1 MSQRDLD
8 DPRFQEIVN
17 ELREKAP
24 PAPDG
29 LRERVGAT
37 ARSQPARKVDG
48 RWNLGL
54 RRGLA
59 LAAACTVAVGVGA
72 ALVNGL
78 VGSRDTGQREGLSA
92 EVADQEE
99 EAAPQVGA
107 PAEQES
113 PAFRAARSKLESY
126 PGPFSGTALPPA
138 SRRLQDY
145 DARMRLRV
153 KDAAALDG
161 ATKRA
166 MRDTR
171 SLGGFVASIDF
182 GTRPEDQGDA
192 SLVLR
197 VPVAKVQQAVARY
210 TELGTIVSQQVK
222 INDLQPQ
229 ADRLSQSATELRR
242 RIAELVTKS
251 RRSGLTVDERI
262 QLENARRDLQ
272 SLTGRQSRLMREA
285 SYATVTLELTTAQ
298 AAEQREEPGAF
309 RAFWDDATKILGTEL
324 IWLLYALVVAG
335 PFLLLALLALFAERN
350 RRRRSADSLL
360 AHN

>member
-1 MSQRDLD
+1 MSQPDLG

-24 PAPDG
+24 PAPES

-37 ARSQPARKVDG
+37 ARSERGTRVGP

-72 ALVNGL
+72 ALINGL
-78 VGSRDTGQREGLSA
+78 AGSREPGQREGLGAESA
-92 EVADQEE
+92 SPER
-99 EAAPQVGA
+99 A
-107 PAEQES
+107 PAEQKSLEATA
-113 PAFRAARSKLESY
+113 PQVYEAQDALQKRA
-126 PGPFSGTALPPA
+126 SGTALPPA

-145 DARMRLRV
+145 NARMRLRV
-153 KDAAALDG
+153 KDAAALDRG
-161 ATKRA
+161 TKRA

-171 SLGGFVASIDF
+171 ALGGFVASIDF
-182 GTRPEDQGDA
+182 GTRPEEQGDA

-197 VPVAKVQQAVARY
+197 VPVARVQEAVARY
-210 TELGTIVSQQVK
+210 TELGTIISQQVK

-229 ADRLSQSATELRR
+229 ADRLAQSATELRR
-242 RIAELVTKS
+242 RIAELVAKS

-272 SLTGRQSRLMREA
+272 SVTGRQSRLVREA

-298 AAEQREEPGAF
+298 AAEKREEPGAF
-309 RAFWDDATKILGTEL
+309 RTFWDDASKILGTEL

-335 PFLLLALLALFAERN
+335 PFLLLAILALLTERS

>member
-1 MSQRDLD
+1 MSQRDLG
-8 DPRFQEIVN
+8 DPRFQEIVS

-24 PAPDG
+24 PAPDA

-37 ARSQPARKVDG
+37 ARSEGARTAG
-48 RWNLGL
+48 RRWNLGL

-59 LAAACTVAVGVGA
+59 LAAACTVVVGVGA

-78 VGSRDTGQREGLSA
+78 NGSGEPSQREGSDRLA
-92 EVADQEE
+92 IAPPAIAT
-99 EAAPQVGA
+99 EAQKA
-107 PAEQES
+107 
-113 PAFRAARSKLESY
+113 PAFRAGAVDAQSSELSRA
-126 PGPFSGTALPPA
+126 ALPPA
-138 SRRLQDY
+138 QRRLQDY

-153 KDAAALDG
+153 KDAAALDRG
-161 ATKRA
+161 TKRA

-171 SLGGFVASIDF
+171 ALGGFVASIDF
-182 GTRPEDQGDA
+182 GTRPEEQGDA

-197 VPVAKVQQAVARY
+197 VPVAKVQEAVARY
-210 TELGTIVSQQVK
+210 TELGTIISQQVK

-229 ADRLSQSATELRR
+229 ADRLSQNATELRR
-242 RIAELVTKS
+242 RIAQLVAKS
-251 RRSGLTVDERI
+251 RRIGLTVDERI

-272 SLTGRQSRLMREA
+272 SVTGRQSRLVREA

-298 AAEQREEPGAF
+298 AAEKREEPGAF
-309 RAFWDDATKILGTEL
+309 RTFWDDASKILGTEL

-335 PFLLLALLALFAERN
+335 PFLLLALLALLAERS

>member
-8 DPRFQEIVN
+8 DPRFQEIVS
-17 ELREKAP
+17 ELRAKAP
-24 PAPDG
+24 PAPEE

-37 ARSQPARKVDG
+37 ARSASAPKVG
-48 RWNLGL
+48 RRWNLGL

-59 LAAACTVAVGVGA
+59 LAAAATVTLGLGA
-72 ALVNGL
+72 ALINGFN
-78 VGSRDTGQREGLSA
+78 GSGDQSGRQANVQAQKSPDLRATPEGAADPQR
-92 EVADQEE
+92 
-99 EAAPQVGA
+99 
-107 PAEQES
+107 
-113 PAFRAARSKLESY
+113 RAALRK
-126 PGPFSGTALPPA
+126 PDRGPDSGTALPPA

-153 KDAAALDG
+153 KDAAALDRG
-161 ATKRA
+161 TKRA

-171 SLGGFVASIDF
+171 ALGGFVASIDF
-182 GTRPEDQGDA
+182 GTRTEDQGDA

-197 VPVAKVQQAVARY
+197 VPVAKVQEAVARF
-210 TELGTIVSQQVK
+210 TELGTIISQQVK
-222 INDLQPQ
+222 IDDLQPQ

-242 RIAELVTKS
+242 RIAELVAKS

-272 SLTGRQSRLMREA
+272 SVAGRQSRLVREA

-298 AAEQREEPGAF
+298 AAEKREEPGAF
-309 RAFWDDATKILGTEL
+309 RTFWDDASKILGTEL

-335 PFLLLALLALFAERN
+335 PFLLLALLALLVERN

>member
-1 MSQRDLD
+1 MSQRDLG

-24 PAPDG
+24 PAPEG
-29 LRERVGAT
+29 LRERVSAT
-37 ARSQPARKVDG
+37 ARSEHPGAVRGG

-78 VGSRDTGQREGLSA
+78 AGSRDTGQREGLAADPTDLEASPQARTPDA
-92 EVADQEE
+92 E
-99 EAAPQVGA
+99 PKLKI
-107 PAEQES
+107 PAHFE
-113 PAFRAARSKLESY
+113 RAA
-126 PGPFSGTALPPA
+126 GAALPPA
-138 SRRLQDY
+138 QRRLQDY

-153 KDAAALDG
+153 KNADALDR

-171 SLGGFVASIDF
+171 ALGGFVASIDF

-197 VPVAKVQQAVARY
+197 VPVARVQEAVARY

-242 RIAELVTKS
+242 RIAELVAKS
-251 RRSGLTVDERI
+251 RRTGLTVDERI

-272 SLTGRQSRLMREA
+272 SITGRRSRLVREA
-285 SYATVTLELTTAQ
+285 SYATVTLELTTAK
-298 AAEQREEPGAF
+298 AAEKREEPGAF
-309 RAFWDDATKILGTEL
+309 RTFSDDASKILGTEL

-335 PFLLLALLALFAERN
+335 PFVLLAILALVAERS
-350 RRRRSADSLL
+350 RRRRSADALL

>member
-8 DPRFQEIVN
+8 DPRFREIVS

-24 PAPDG
+24 PAPEG

-37 ARSQPARKVDG
+37 ARSENARPVG
-48 RWNLGL
+48 RRWNLGL

-78 VGSRDTGQREGLSA
+78 AGSSKPGQRDGLGA
-92 EVADQEE
+92 ERALQQQPTRARTGAAFAESFDQ
-99 EAAPQVGA
+99 A
-107 PAEQES
+107 
-113 PAFRAARSKLESY
+113 K
-126 PGPFSGTALPPA
+126 GTALPPA

-153 KDAAALDG
+153 KDAAAMDRG
-161 ATKRA
+161 TKRA

-171 SLGGFVASIDF
+171 ALGGFVASIDF
-182 GTRPEDQGDA
+182 GTRPEEQGDA

-197 VPVAKVQQAVARY
+197 VPVAKVQEAVARY
-210 TELGTIVSQQVK
+210 TELGTIISQQVK

-242 RIAELVTKS
+242 RIAELVAKS
-251 RRSGLTVDERI
+251 RRGGLTVDERI

-272 SLTGRQSRLMREA
+272 SVTGRQSRLVREA
-285 SYATVTLELTTAQ
+285 SYATVTLELTTAKTV
-298 AAEQREEPGAF
+298 EKREEPGAF
-309 RAFWDDATKILGTEL
+309 RTFWDDASKILGTEL

-335 PFLLLALLALFAERN
+335 PFLLLALLALLVERS
-350 RRRRSADSLL
+350 RRRRSADALL

>member
-8 DPRFQEIVN
+8 DPRFQEIVS
-17 ELREKAP
+17 ELRAKAP
-24 PAPDG
+24 PAPG
-29 LRERVGAT
+29 ELRERVGAT
-37 ARSQPARKVDG
+37 ARSASAPKVG
-48 RWNLGL
+48 RRWNLGL

-59 LAAACTVAVGVGA
+59 LAAAATVTLGLGA
-72 ALVNGL
+72 ALINGFN
-78 VGSRDTGQREGLSA
+78 GSSDQSGRQANAQEQRGL
-92 EVADQEE
+92 
-99 EAAPQVGA
+99 EAQK
-107 PAEQES
+107 S
-113 PAFRAARSKLESY
+113 PDLRATRERAAQRSAALGKGQV
-126 PGPFSGTALPPA
+126 PDSGTALPPA

-153 KDAAALDG
+153 QDAAALDRG
-161 ATKRA
+161 TKRA

-171 SLGGFVASIDF
+171 ALGGFVASIDF

-197 VPVAKVQQAVARY
+197 VPVAKVQDAVARY
-210 TELGTIVSQQVK
+210 TELGTIISQQVK

-242 RIAELVTKS
+242 RIAELVAKS
-251 RRSGLTVDERI
+251 RRSGLSVDERI

-272 SLTGRQSRLMREA
+272 SVTGRQSRLVREA

-298 AAEQREEPGAF
+298 AAEKREEPGAF
-309 RAFWDDATKILGTEL
+309 RTFWDDASKILGTEL

-335 PFLLLALLALFAERN
+335 PFLLLALFALFAERN

>member
-8 DPRFQEIVN
+8 DPRFEEIVT

-24 PAPDG
+24 PAPEG
-29 LRERVGAT
+29 LRDRVDAT
-37 ARSQPARKVDG
+37 ARSESARKVGG
-48 RWNLGL
+48 RWHLGL

-78 VGSRDTGQREGLSA
+78 TGSGKPKGLESEGALVARPDRTQEPTASVHQRLSN
-92 EVADQEE
+92 
-99 EAAPQVGA
+99 P
-107 PAEQES
+107 
-113 PAFRAARSKLESY
+113 RAAKDAAGLQRA
-126 PGPFSGTALPPA
+126 PALPPA
-138 SRRLQDY
+138 RRRLQDY

-153 KDAAALDG
+153 KDAAALDR

-171 SLGGFVASIDF
+171 GLGGFVASIDF
-182 GTRPEDQGDA
+182 GTRPEEQGDA
-192 SLVLR
+192 SLLLR
-197 VPVAKVQQAVARY
+197 VPVAKVQEAVARY

-242 RIAELVTKS
+242 RIAELVAKS
-251 RRSGLTVDERI
+251 RSSGLTVDERI
-262 QLENARRDLQ
+262 RLENARRDLQ
-272 SLTGRQSRLMREA
+272 SLTGRRSRLVREA
-285 SYATVTLELTTAQ
+285 SYATVTLELTTAK
-298 AAEQREEPGAF
+298 AAEKREEPGAF
-309 RAFWDDATKILGTEL
+309 RTFWDDASKILGTEL

-335 PFLLLALLALFAERN
+335 PFVLLAILALVAERS

>member
-8 DPRFQEIVN
+8 DPRFQEIVS
-17 ELREKAP
+17 ELRAKAP
-24 PAPDG
+24 SAPEG
-29 LRERVGAT
+29 LRERVGET
-37 ARSQPARKVDG
+37 ARSEGARTPG
-48 RWNLGL
+48 RRWNPGL

-78 VGSRDTGQREGLSA
+78 TGSRQPKG
-92 EVADQEE
+92 
-99 EAAPQVGA
+99 
-107 PAEQES
+107 
-113 PAFRAARSKLESY
+113 LESEGALVAPDKAQATY
-126 PGPFSGTALPPA
+126 PSVYESFEKDAAGARAPALPPA
-138 SRRLQDY
+138 RRRFQDY

-153 KDAAALDG
+153 KDAAALDRG
-161 ATKRA
+161 TKRA

-197 VPVAKVQQAVARY
+197 VPVAQVQEAVARY
-210 TELGTIVSQQVK
+210 TELGTIISQQVK

-229 ADRLSQSATELRR
+229 ANRLTQRATELRR
-242 RIAELVTKS
+242 RIAELVAKS
-251 RRSGLTVDERI
+251 RKSGLTVDGRI

-272 SLTGRQSRLMREA
+272 SVTGHRSRLVREA
-285 SYATVTLELTTAQ
+285 SYATVTLELTTDK
-298 AAEQREEPGAF
+298 AAEKREEPGAF
-309 RAFWDDATKILGTEL
+309 PTFWDDASKILGTEL
-324 IWLLYALVVAG
+324 VGLLYALVVAG
-335 PFLLLALLALFAERN
+335 PFVLLAILALIAERS
-350 RRRRSADSLL
+350 RRRRANDSLL

>member
-8 DPRFQEIVN
+8 DPRFQEIVS
-17 ELREKAP
+17 ELRAKAP
-24 PAPDG
+24 SAPEG

-37 ARSQPARKVDG
+37 ARSERARKVAT

-54 RRGLA
+54 RRGVA

-72 ALVNGL
+72 ALINGL
-78 VGSRDTGQREGLSA
+78 AGSDEQGQREAREQLKLSTPDESA
-92 EVADQEE
+92 KSPDTRRPLRG
-99 EAAPQVGA
+99 AATRDA
-107 PAEQES
+107 RLE
-113 PAFRAARSKLESY
+113 RA
-126 PGPFSGTALPPA
+126 SGTALPPA
-138 SRRLQDY
+138 SRRFQDY

-153 KDAAALDG
+153 KDAAALDRG
-161 ATKRA
+161 TKRA

-197 VPVAKVQQAVARY
+197 VPVPKVQEAVARY
-210 TELGTIVSQQVK
+210 TELGTIISQQVK

-242 RIAELVTKS
+242 RIAELVAKS
-251 RRSGLTVDERI
+251 RRNGLTVDERV

-272 SLTGRQSRLMREA
+272 SVTGRRSRLVREA
-285 SYATVTLELTTAQ
+285 SYATVTLELTTAK
-298 AAEQREEPGAF
+298 AAEKQEEPGAF
-309 RAFWDDATKILGTEL
+309 RTFWDDASKILGTEL

-335 PFLLLALLALFAERN
+335 PFVLLAILALVVERS

>member
-8 DPRFQEIVN
+8 DPRFQEIVS
-17 ELREKAP
+17 ELRAKAP
-24 PAPDG
+24 PAPG
-29 LRERVGAT
+29 ELRERVDAT
-37 ARSQPARKVDG
+37 VRSDSAPKVG
-48 RWNLGL
+48 RRWNLGL
-54 RRGLA
+54 RQGLA
-59 LAAACTVAVGVGA
+59 LAAAAMVTLGLGA
-72 ALVNGL
+72 ALINGFN
-78 VGSRDTGQREGLSA
+78 GSGDQSGRQANAQEPTSREAQKSPDLRATPESAADAQRSA
-92 EVADQEE
+92 ALGKDQR
-99 EAAPQVGA
+99 PD
-107 PAEQES
+107 
-113 PAFRAARSKLESY
+113 
-126 PGPFSGTALPPA
+126 SGTALPPA

-153 KDAAALDG
+153 QDAAALDRG
-161 ATKRA
+161 TKRA

-171 SLGGFVASIDF
+171 ALGGFVASIDF

-197 VPVAKVQQAVARY
+197 VPVAKVQEAVARY
-210 TELGTIVSQQVK
+210 TELGTIISQQVK

-242 RIAELVTKS
+242 RIAELVAKS

-272 SLTGRQSRLMREA
+272 SVTGRQSRLVREA

-309 RAFWDDATKILGTEL
+309 RTFWDDASKILGTEL

>member
-1 MSQRDLD
+1 MSQRDLG

-24 PAPDG
+24 PAPEG

-37 ARSQPARKVDG
+37 ARSESARTVGG

-78 VGSRDTGQREGLSA
+78 TGSGEPGQRAVSKELSSSGNA
-92 EVADQEE
+92 RTLKAGRAWTRAKALD
-99 EAAPQVGA
+99 AAGA
-107 PAEQES
+107 P
-113 PAFRAARSKLESY
+113 
-126 PGPFSGTALPPA
+126 SGTLPPA
-138 SRRLQDY
+138 RRRLQDY

-153 KDAAALDG
+153 KDAASLDR

-182 GTRPEDQGDA
+182 GTRPEEQGDA

-197 VPVAKVQQAVARY
+197 VPVARVQEAVARY

-229 ADRLSQSATELRR
+229 ADRLTQRATELRR
-242 RIAELVTKS
+242 RIAKLVAKS
-251 RRSGLTVDERI
+251 RKSGLTVDERI

-272 SLTGRQSRLMREA
+272 SVTGHRSRLVREA
-285 SYATVTLELTTAQ
+285 SYATVTLELTTDK
-298 AAEQREEPGAF
+298 AAEKREEPGAF
-309 RAFWDDATKILGTEL
+309 RTFWDDASKILGTEL
-324 IWLLYALVVAG
+324 IGLLYALVVAG
-335 PFLLLALLALFAERN
+335 PFVLLAILALIAERS
-350 RRRRSADSLL
+350 RRRRANDSLL

>member
-8 DPRFQEIVN
+8 DPRFQKIVS
-17 ELREKAP
+17 ELRAKAP
-24 PAPDG
+24 PAPEE

-37 ARSQPARKVDG
+37 ARSASAPTVGR

-54 RRGLA
+54 RGLA
-59 LAAACTVAVGVGA
+59 LAAAAMVTLGLGA
-72 ALVNGL
+72 ALINGFN
-78 VGSRDTGQREGLSA
+78 GSGDENGRQANVQAQKSPDLRATPEGAADPQR
-92 EVADQEE
+92 
-99 EAAPQVGA
+99 
-107 PAEQES
+107 
-113 PAFRAARSKLESY
+113 RAALRKDR
-126 PGPFSGTALPPA
+126 GPASGTALPPA

-153 KDAAALDG
+153 KDAAALDRG
-161 ATKRA
+161 TKRA

-171 SLGGFVASIDF
+171 ALGGFVASIDF
-182 GTRPEDQGDA
+182 GTRTEDQGDA

-197 VPVAKVQQAVARY
+197 VPVAKVQEAVTRY
-210 TELGTIVSQQVK
+210 TELGTIISQQVK

-242 RIAELVTKS
+242 RIAELVAKS
-251 RRSGLTVDERI
+251 RRSGLRVDERI

-272 SLTGRQSRLMREA
+272 SVAGRQSRLVREA

-298 AAEQREEPGAF
+298 AAEKREEPGAF
-309 RAFWDDATKILGTEL
+309 RTFWDDASKILGTEL
-324 IWLLYALVVAG
+324 IWLLYALVIAG